1 MAIEFDKVEFDD
13 SNPEPRCSCVL
24 LLDTSGSMAGASIDA
39 LNAGLK
45 VFYED
50 VRKDELTLLRLELAI
65 VTFGPAKV
73 IQDFS
78 SISQCEIPQLLAS
91 GDTPM
96 GQALNMAL
104 DHIDDRKIIYK
115 KNGIPYYRPWVF
127 LITDGAPTD
136 SEVWERSI
144 QRLQLAESER
154 KVVFF
159 AVGVENANMQTL
171 QRMSSVSQP
180 LKLNGLNFSDMFVW
194 LSASL
199 SGMSRSRV
207 GESVPL
213 QSPLGWGS
221 V

>member
-50 VRKDELTLLRLELAI
+50 VQKDELTLLRLELAI
-65 VTFGPAKV
+65 VTFGPVKV

-78 SISQCEIPQLLAS
+78 SISQCEIPQLSAS

-104 DHIDDRKIIYK
+104 DHIDDRKSIYK

-136 SEVWERSI
+136 SEVWEKSI
-144 QRLQLAESER
+144 QRLQFAESQK
-154 KVVFF
+154 KVIFF
-159 AVGVENANMQTL
+159 AVGVENADMQTL
-171 QRMSSVSQP
+171 QKMSLRSQA
-180 LKLNGLNFSDMFVW
+180 LKLKRINFSELFLW

-199 SGMSRSRV
+199 VNVSTSRV
-207 GESVPL
+207 GDKVSLPSRESWEEV
-213 QSPLGWGS
+213 
-221 V
+221 